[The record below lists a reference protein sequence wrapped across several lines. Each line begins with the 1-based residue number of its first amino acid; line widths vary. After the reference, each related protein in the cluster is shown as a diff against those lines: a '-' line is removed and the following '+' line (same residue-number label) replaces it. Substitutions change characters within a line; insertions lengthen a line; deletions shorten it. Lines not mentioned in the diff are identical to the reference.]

1 MRFSALFRH
10 KGAINLLPK
19 DSFESSWAG
28 RVLSWAL
35 AFGKWTVIV
44 TQLVVIGAFL
54 FRFGYDR
61 KLTDLRRS
69 LEEEAGIKA
78 KKWQSLG
85 YFYSSD
91 GTITEKAYMFLAM
104 GISKVKRN
112 LDVNERIE
120 IVRVKFSKALEM
132 VLNGKITDSYAVV
145 PLMKTSYFLKEKS
158 K

>member
-69 LEEEAGIKA
+69 LEEEAGIVR
-78 KKWQSLG
+78 S
-85 YFYSSD
+85 YSS
-91 GTITEKAYMFLAM
+91 IEQPFRLAQKP
-104 GISKVKRN
+104 I
-112 LDVNERIE
+112 L
-120 IVRVKFSKALEM
+120 FQ
-132 VLNGKITDSYAVV
+132 KIGRAHV
-145 PLMKTSYFLKEKS
+145 
-158 K
+158 